1 MFDRARLLG
10 WWYVCI
16 GVGFSLLALRNYLYG
31 ARPWS
36 IVLRAVIS
44 FGFLLLGVVTLRGP
58 RQD

>member
-16 GVGFSLLALRNYLYG
+16 GLGFALLALRNYMYG

-36 IVLRAVIS
+36 IVLRCVIAL
-44 FGFLLLGVVTLRGP
+44 GFVVLGAVTLRSTP
-58 RQD
+58 RD